1 VHSPQTSLR
10 AGPARGLRLPT
21 LPCTEAHFLRLHR
34 RLRRRSCCLHAC
46 RMWWRWWKG
55 GNPVGVVGRGMVQ
68 RLGCLRES
76 IVPCGL
82 ALCSAREAHRDA
94 SSNALRARVSAS
106 LSGSSTMP
114 ALVLSHSRGV
124 GTAGERHIGQ
134 KWAIRARRACST
146 RSHGPH
152 SLVGHAR
159 RAPRR
164 RKKRAARA
172 SDEGVSCVYTAVL
185 KRSVAESQRGNPY

>member
-68 RLGCLRES
+68 RAAARLLAREHRAMW
-76 IVPCGL
+76 PC
-82 ALCSAREAHRDA
+82 ALQRTGGASRRFKQCFESARLCLAERLVDDA
-94 SSNALRARVSAS
+94 STSPL
-106 LSGSSTMP
+106 TQ
-114 ALVLSHSRGV
+114 SRGV

-172 SDEGVSCVYTAVL
+172 SDEGVSCVYT
-185 KRSVAESQRGNPY
+185 RF